1 MLTINPFSMLRNQC
15 KIYIIYCC
23 NKKDGA
29 ARDCIL
35 YNTEVVYTTTLDGVS
50 ETVDERGEDYYNGV
64 LEQRDDGDGRK

>member
-1 MLTINPFSMLRNQC
+1 M
-15 KIYIIYCC
+15 
-23 NKKDGA
+23 
-29 ARDCIL
+29 